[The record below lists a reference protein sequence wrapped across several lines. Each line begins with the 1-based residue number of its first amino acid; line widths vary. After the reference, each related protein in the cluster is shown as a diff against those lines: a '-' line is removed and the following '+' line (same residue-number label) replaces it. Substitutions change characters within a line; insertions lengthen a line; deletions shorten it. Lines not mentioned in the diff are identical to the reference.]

1 MTLTKKHFTQL
12 AKQLGEMKPHLRKG
26 VLTDDASAMYD
37 WQIKKFLE
45 WCNPA
50 FDEDLFDEAVKSFKE
65 LKEIRLNDE
74 RIKKHVK
81 AEEMLS
87 KSQFGIVNK

>member
-1 MTLTKKHFTQL
+1 MTITKKHFTQL

-37 WQIKKFLE
+37 HQIKNFLA

-50 FDEDLFDEAVKSFKE
+50 FDFDKFDDAVQGFRDAYV
-65 LKEIRLNDE
+65 IRLRHDE
-74 RIKKHVK
+74 RIKIVNNK
-81 AEEMLS
+81 
-87 KSQFGIVNK
+87 IVNK